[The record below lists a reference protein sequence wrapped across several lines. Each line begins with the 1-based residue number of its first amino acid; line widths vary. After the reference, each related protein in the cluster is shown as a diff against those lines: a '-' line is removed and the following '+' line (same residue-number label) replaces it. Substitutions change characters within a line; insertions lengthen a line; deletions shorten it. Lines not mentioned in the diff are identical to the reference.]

1 MSGFRLPQV
10 IPDVINRITGRWS
23 PPGTGTSKGKARL
36 HLDYVDK
43 ATRERQGEEQS
54 EDIANRRRFRKGGK
68 TGGLEQR
75 MVPDMEFSSY
85 YGRPIVKAPPWGW
98 PIGVYLWLGGIAGG
112 SGVLAFGSQLMRNR
126 ELTRNTRIAAFGSA
140 ALGSLALVGDLG
152 RPERALNMFRV
163 FKVTSPMS
171 MGSYVLLTF
180 ASSSAIPAASEVDKL
195 LIDDGRIIPLP
206 EWLRSLLR
214 TGADAAT
221 PLTGIFG
228 PILATYTGVL
238 FADTSNP
245 AWNEGKNHLPYVFG
259 FSGALAASGTAMIT
273 VSPENAGP
281 ARALAIAGTAGE
293 MYMMHQMKES
303 MDPTVRE
310 VYEKDSPGNLLNLSE
325 VAVVAGSIGVVASSV
340 LQALGKKSR
349 ALSIASGI
357 ALVAGSAFTRFGV
370 LHAGHN
376 SVKDP
381 KYVVEPQKRRMEQDR
396 SEGRPGENITTLS

>member
-1 MSGFRLPQV
+1 MSGFRIPKV
-10 IPDVINRITGRWS
+10 IPEIVNRVTGRWA
-23 PPGTGTSKGKARL
+23 PPGTGDSRGKQRL

-43 ATRERQGEEQS
+43 ETRERQAEQQS
-54 EDIANRRRFRKGGK
+54 EDKETRRRFRKGGK

-112 SGVLAFGSQLMRNR
+112 SGVLAFGGQLMRNR
-126 ELTRNTRIAAFGSA
+126 ELTRNMRISAFGSA

-171 MGSYVLLTF
+171 MGSYLLLVF
-180 ASSSAIPAASEVDKL
+180 ATSAAFPAASEVDRL
-195 LIDDGRIIPLP
+195 LIGNGRVIPLP
-206 EWLRSLLR
+206 KQIRTFLR
-214 TGADAAT
+214 TSAEAST
-221 PLTGIFG
+221 PITGTLG
-228 PILATYTGVL
+228 PLLATYTGVL
-238 FADTSNP
+238 FADTANP
-245 AWNEGKNHLPYVFG
+245 AWGEGREHLPYVFG
-259 FSGALAASGTAMIT
+259 SSGALAAGGAAMIAT
-273 VSPENAGP
+273 SPGNAGP
-281 ARALAIAGTAGE
+281 ARVLAVAGTAAE
-293 MYMMHQMKES
+293 MYSMHRMKAT

-310 VYEKDSPGNLLNLSE
+310 VYEKDAPGQLLKASE
-325 VAVVAGSIGVVASSV
+325 VAVVAGSVGAVAAHV
-340 LQALGKKSR
+340 LDALGKKSR

-396 SEGRPGENITTLS
+396 AEGHVSENITTLS